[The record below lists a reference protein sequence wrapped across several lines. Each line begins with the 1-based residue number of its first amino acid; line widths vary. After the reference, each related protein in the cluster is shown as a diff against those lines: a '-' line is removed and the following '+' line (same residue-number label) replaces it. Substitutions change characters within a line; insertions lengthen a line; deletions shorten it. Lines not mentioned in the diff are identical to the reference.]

1 MSEFPFSPPSTDA
14 ERAVATA
21 VARGGIQVV
30 VFWADWCG
38 NSISQ
43 LERGLAD
50 AIAKHEDVGFTFVS
64 LWASGASG
72 LDTLRAYGIPER
84 AEVVAQPGVGQDAP
98 KEYRDTQFLGLPVTW
113 IPTTWVFREGRLA
126 YAFNYGEVT
135 REQLD
140 TAIEGAKSAW

>member
-1 MSEFPFSPPSTDA
+1 MTEFPLAEPRTDA
-14 ERAVATA
+14 ERAVADT
-21 VARGGIQVV
+21 VARGGIEVV

-50 AIAKHEDVGFTFVS
+50 AIREHDDVGFTFVS

-72 LDTLRAYGIPER
+72 EATLREHGIPER
-84 AEVVAQPGVGQDAP
+84 ASVLAQPGVGQEAP
-98 KEYRDTQFLGLPVTW
+98 KEDRDMRFLGLPVTW
-113 IPTTWVFREGRLA
+113 IPTTWVFRQGRLA
-126 YAFNYGEVT
+126 TAFNYGEVT

-140 TAIEGAKSAW
+140 SALAGARSDW